1 MKIYVRN
8 RRTKLILFA
17 AFLVAAAVIGA
28 LMLQKYHDSKR
39 VPAIPAHPGP
49 ADRVRITLFFAAPD
63 GDGLMREGS
72 EIDSCRNDLAACIR
86 STLAKLVRGPLG
98 DLAPALPPSTIINS
112 VQVQGDTAYLDFSKE
127 LVDGIPGGSSSE
139 MTAVYAVVDTVSFNF
154 PQIKKVKFLLDGRDV
169 ESLAGHLDLRM
180 PLEPDFG
187 MEKDMGGQS
196 GPQQK

>member
-1 MKIYVRN
+1 VKTHVRN

-17 AFLVAAAVIGA
+17 AFLVAAAVLGA

-39 VPAIPAHPGP
+39 VPATPAHPGP

-86 STLAKLVRGPLG
+86 STLAKLVSGPLG

-127 LVDGIPGGSSSE
+127 LADGIPGGSSSE